1 MSTAAGKIFGKDTPA
16 RLKRGAVVVF
26 LLSAMT
32 FFLPRETFDPHL
44 GVGVDVFCKSL
55 YSIGD
60 ESQDADG
67 LIDTRPLYA
76 RHIVYVFAVL
86 PAYPVRS
93 SDPTRAPPR

>member
-1 MSTAAGKIFGKDTPA
+1 MITTAGKIFGKDAPA
-16 RLKRGAVVVF
+16 LLRRGAVVVF

-32 FFLPRETFDPHL
+32 FFLPRETFDPHF
-44 GVGVDVFCKSL
+44 GVGADVFCKSL

-60 ESQDADG
+60 GSQDADT
-67 LIDTRPLYA
+67 LVDTHPVYM

-86 PAYPVRS
+86 PAYPVRG